1 MNNSYRYTTTTKST
15 IDIADYYNSSNN
27 INIMSYILLII
38 ILIYIIIKITIKIKF
53 ICAFFKIS
61 KGIAKTSSELEE
73 IKKILK
79 NNDSNNKLSEKEYIK
94 QCEQQKNS
102 NN

>member
-1 MNNSYRYTTTTKST
+1 MIFILNLITPF
-15 IDIADYYNSSNN
+15 
-27 INIMSYILLII
+27 LLII
-38 ILIYIIIKITIKIKF
+38 ILILILNNLSNID
-53 ICAFFKIS
+53 C
-61 KGIAKTSSELEE
+61 ELEE

-79 NNDSNNKLSEKEYIK
+79 NNDSNNKLNEKEYLK

>member
-1 MNNSYRYTTTTKST
+1 MIIILNLITP
-15 IDIADYYNSSNN
+15 
-27 INIMSYILLII
+27 ILLII
-38 ILIYIIIKITIKIKF
+38 ILILILNNLSNID
-53 ICAFFKIS
+53 C
-61 KGIAKTSSELEE
+61 ELEE

-79 NNDSNNKLSEKEYIK
+79 NNDPNNKLNEKEYLK